1 MKTWKKWA
9 IGVPVGAF
17 VALVV
22 AMFVS
27 EDVLLRV
34 GWTTPFVIV
43 FLAGFVLL
51 AAAAVKYLAG
61 NRRD

>member
-9 IGVPVGAF
+9 IGAPVGAF

-27 EDVLLRV
+27 EGVLLRV

-43 FLAGFVLL
+43 FLAGAGLVV
-51 AAAAVKYLAG
+51 AAAVKYL
-61 NRRD
+61 RRG